1 MTQVFATDYPST
13 STLAGSPIGSPTA
26 PSATRNADVPTLE
39 ESRGHVPTLEESHG
53 QVPTRDH
60 SDSVGTRVKKMWRK
74 GAGVPLVGVNKARP
88 RRLSEIEVF
97 KNVTMQSLRNVE
109 ALVGRAERAVS
120 HHRRWKPQMETYR
133 YKANAFIKSEGF
145 QVRAAWH
152 HAQKGP
158 HILRACRSIAMF
170 FINGAR
176 THALLAGLH
185 HARYLRVL
193 DHPRLSSYD
202 VGVTEQSQARRAR
215 GS

>member
-26 PSATRNADVPTLE
+26 PSATRNADVPTLEESRGHVPTLE

-158 HILRACRSIAMF
+158 DHILCASR
-170 FINGAR
+170 
-176 THALLAGLH
+176 
-185 HARYLRVL
+185 L
-193 DHPRLSSYD
+193 DKS
-202 VGVTEQSQARRAR
+202 
-215 GS
+215 

>member
-158 HILRACRSIAMF
+158 DHILCASR
-170 FINGAR
+170 
-176 THALLAGLH
+176 
-185 HARYLRVL
+185 L
-193 DHPRLSSYD
+193 DKS
-202 VGVTEQSQARRAR
+202 
-215 GS
+215 